1 MRELIN
7 NEVQE
12 VHGGL
17 LPLLAAAYSIATGTA
32 VRSLGGYILNRA
44 ATTYSIYSAAE
55 YYSQR

>member
-32 VRSLGGYILNRA
+32 VRSLGGIHF
-44 ATTYSIYSAAE
+44 E
-55 YYSQR
+55 

>member
-1 MRELIN
+1 MRELRD
-7 NEVQE
+7 NEIQE

-55 YYSQR
+55 HYGQQ